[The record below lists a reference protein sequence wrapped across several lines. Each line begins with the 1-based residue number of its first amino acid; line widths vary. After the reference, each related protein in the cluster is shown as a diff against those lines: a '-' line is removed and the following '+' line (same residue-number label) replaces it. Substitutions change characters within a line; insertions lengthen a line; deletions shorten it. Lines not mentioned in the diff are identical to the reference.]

1 MYMVTGVIF
10 FYTTLYNIHV
20 RILLSCRENKA
31 ENMETDT
38 PPSQRA
44 HVQQDPT
51 NQAQD
56 RMSIRRS
63 AWEPAWG
70 PVFKNKEHFVEMH
83 LC

>member
-1 MYMVTGVIF
+1 
-10 FYTTLYNIHV
+10 
-20 RILLSCRENKA
+20 
-31 ENMETDT
+31 METDT